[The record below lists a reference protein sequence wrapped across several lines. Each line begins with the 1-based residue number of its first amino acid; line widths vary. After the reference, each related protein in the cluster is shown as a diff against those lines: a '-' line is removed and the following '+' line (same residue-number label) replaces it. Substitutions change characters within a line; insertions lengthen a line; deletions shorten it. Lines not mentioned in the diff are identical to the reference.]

1 MDRPLFFPG
10 LHQPSDAKNFER
22 CMVSVNVLERRRSDF
37 EVKDWILD
45 SGAFTR
51 ITSGKEHI
59 PMEQYATLIERWSHC
74 GKLLAAVSQDYMCES
89 FVLAIT
95 GLTVKEHQQM
105 TTSNYAEL
113 KSKNSPIHIMP
124 VIQGYAPEEYQEH
137 IEMYGDLLEQNAWVG
152 VGSVCKR
159 NSSIRK
165 VEAVLEGIAKVRPD
179 LKLHG
184 FGLKKTALTSHIVN
198 ELLHSCDSM
207 AWSFAARK
215 QGRNANDW
223 REAEAY
229 RKNMNILPV
238 QMNAWPKRKEW

>member
-1 MDRPLFFPG
+1 MDRPLFYTG

-22 CMVSVNVLERRRSDF
+22 CMVSINRLENRKSDF
-37 EVKDWILD
+37 AVSEWIMD

-51 ITSGKEHI
+51 ITSGKGHMAI
-59 PMEQYATLIERWSHC
+59 TAYAHQIRRWAQC
-74 GKLLAAVSQDYMCES
+74 GNLVAAVSQDYMCEA
-89 FVLAIT
+89 FVLDTT

-105 TTSNYAEL
+105 TIQNYVKL
-113 KSKNSPIHIMP
+113 KAIAPPVYIMP
-124 VIQGYAPEEYQEH
+124 VIQGFKPSEYQRH
-137 IEMYGDLLEQNAWVG
+137 IEMYGKHLEEGAWTG

-159 NSSIRK
+159 NSSVQE
-165 VEAVLEGIAKVRPD
+165 VEVVLEAIAKVRPD

-184 FGLKKTALTSHIVN
+184 FGLKQTALTSHIVN

-207 AWSFAARK
+207 AWSFSARK

-229 RKNMNILPV
+229 RKRVAILPV
-238 QMNAWPKRKEW
+238 QMNMSLVMVK